1 MMQAHLRELRLR
13 WETDRKRN
21 APGVYMPQ
29 AIALKY
35 PAASREWIWFWVF
48 PARQPYTDKRTRCC
62 AYWHMHPSR
71 LQKQVHVETTM
82 IYTHVATRNKR
93 GVRSPFEGLSS
104 L

>member
-71 LQKQVHVETTM
+71 LQTVICNCESVFKKCFCAPLRT
-82 IYTHVATRNKR
+82 AL
-93 GVRSPFEGLSS
+93 PS
-104 L
+104 LLEML